1 MIVPSELT
9 TRRAESARRLGLLSA
24 KLTAALSE
32 RVELANVCIYATGSY
47 GRGEAGATSDID
59 LFFLDAGEPPAGKLA
74 GISLMAQVIDTCHEL
89 DFPEFS
95 HDGEYLEV
103 HQLKELTDEL
113 GSPEEDAANFFTARL
128 LLLLESKPVYNEA
141 AYNTSV
147 KHVAAAYFRDF
158 PSRETNFR
166 PAFLINDV
174 VRFWKT
180 LCLNY
185 EHRRGAG
192 TESDANAQSSVV
204 TKFKNLKL
212 AFVRLMTCYSL
223 VVGLSFDY
231 RRRGGTTPADLLRL
245 VSMSPSERL
254 EDLAAAD
261 SQLAELVTVVL
272 EKYSWFLATLGGIRI
287 DSERWLDE
295 QGNREVANREVD
307 AYLNAYFAL
316 LTGASSSSDIAR
328 FIMM

>member
-1 MIVPSELT
+1 
-9 TRRAESARRLGLLSA
+9 
-24 KLTAALSE
+24 
-32 RVELANVCIYATGSY
+32 
-47 GRGEAGATSDID
+47 
-59 LFFLDAGEPPAGKLA
+59 
-74 GISLMAQVIDTCHEL
+74 
-89 DFPEFS
+89 
-95 HDGEYLEV
+95 
-103 HQLKELTDEL
+103 
-113 GSPEEDAANFFTARL
+113 
-128 LLLLESKPVYNEA
+128 
-141 AYNTSV
+141 
-147 KHVAAAYFRDF
+147 
-158 PSRETNFR
+158 
-166 PAFLINDV
+166 
-174 VRFWKT
+174 
-180 LCLNY
+180 
-185 EHRRGAG
+185 
-192 TESDANAQSSVV
+192 VV